1 MIGKEVFD
9 SKYFYSMLA
18 FICLVIIGL
27 LAWNIWIP
35 LIVVLP
41 IAIIIPLLI
50 TLGAYFKHWQGFI
63 GEWKN
68 LTYSTI
74 YAITTTMVVFV
85 VISNLGFIILKDF
98 YNTLLLTTIFI
109 FILVAVFVY
118 SVIYFKKKLVKAP
131 FISRQV
137 VVDMVVVSIIICLVW
152 SSVFLI
158 LVGGGLYDKYV
169 VRTEE
174 SMKQINDDMQNYK
187 LTADEKGLI
196 VFNELGAYYDVNVIQ
211 SNKAIEDIKKKE
223 KAKPIIAS
231 CLVDDCF
238 EFVAERVLINYD
250 YAITSLIF
258 KEQMNNAREIAI
270 ELKENELHG
279 NKDKSKYF
287 ELLGKGI
294 NNEYFIEDVDE
305 FDVLLLKLEN
315 DFNYDEMQEINKKM
329 EDMFA
334 NLGGMGDVAGLLS
347 AKSLLM
353 KSFNN
358 VFLHTNF
365 AEQMFVVIAKIG
377 LNSNKN
383 TKLNPLLDKVYT
395 NKDVEET
402 SNGKIIRNYLFYKH
416 TEKRDD
422 LDK

>member
-1 MIGKEVFD
+1 M
-9 SKYFYSMLA
+9 
-18 FICLVIIGL
+18 
-27 LAWNIWIP
+27 
-35 LIVVLP
+35 
-41 IAIIIPLLI
+41 
-50 TLGAYFKHWQGFI
+50 
-63 GEWKN
+63 
-68 LTYSTI
+68 
-74 YAITTTMVVFV
+74 
-85 VISNLGFIILKDF
+85 
-98 YNTLLLTTIFI
+98 
-109 FILVAVFVY
+109 
-118 SVIYFKKKLVKAP
+118 
-131 FISRQV
+131 
-137 VVDMVVVSIIICLVW
+137 
-152 SSVFLI
+152 
-158 LVGGGLYDKYV
+158 
-169 VRTEE
+169 
-174 SMKQINDDMQNYK
+174 
-187 LTADEKGLI
+187 
-196 VFNELGAYYDVNVIQ
+196 
-211 SNKAIEDIKKKE
+211 
-223 KAKPIIAS
+223 
-231 CLVDDCF
+231 
-238 EFVAERVLINYD
+238 
-250 YAITSLIF
+250 
-258 KEQMNNAREIAI
+258 
-270 ELKENELHG
+270 
-279 NKDKSKYF
+279 
-287 ELLGKGI
+287 